1 MKKKEIRN
9 KHKLKFDYIKQLQL
23 LGKTWKK
30 STLLIDKKISRN
42 SKGYNEKVISNMT
55 KAEKKIFCN
64 TLDKCDDMSLYI
76 SRIDGS
82 LKESHKKFSIISKII
97 NNSLKVK

>member
-30 STLLIDKKISRN
+30 NALLIDKKISRN

-55 KAEKKIFCN
+55 KTEKKIFCN
-64 TLDKCDDMSLYI
+64 TLDKCDDISLYI

-97 NNSLKVK
+97 NNSLKAK